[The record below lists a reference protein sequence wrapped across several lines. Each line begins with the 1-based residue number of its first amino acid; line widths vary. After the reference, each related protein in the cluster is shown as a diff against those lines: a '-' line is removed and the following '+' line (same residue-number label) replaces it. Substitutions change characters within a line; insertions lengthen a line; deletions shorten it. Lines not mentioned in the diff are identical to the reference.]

1 MTSNEKIP
9 CPKCGKMCYPM
20 GLRSHLWR
28 VHGNGKNFNPGKCYQ
43 TGEKQ
48 PWNKGLTRKTNKTVD
63 NISKLLERKKS
74 PLEQKLDDDGKLM
87 RKWYNKRVN
96 AKAEGLE
103 CKLTF
108 DEYCQLVDEA
118 GLVSSQLG
126 FTGEGYVLARY
137 NDTGNYEIGNC
148 RFITQKENS
157 DEKNERLFHTHRN
170 RSSFL
175 KAFLDYYNALEQADV
190 DPWY

>member
-1 MTSNEKIP
+1 MESSEKVS

-28 VHGNGKNFNPGKCYQ
+28 VHGNGKDFNPGRCYQ

-48 PWNKGLTRKTNKTVD
+48 TWNKGLTRSTDKTVER
-63 NISKLLERKKS
+63 ISNALERKKS
-74 PLEQKLDDDGKLM
+74 PLEQKLDDDGKLIQ
-87 RKWYNKRVN
+87 KWRNKCVN
-96 AKAEGLE
+96 AKAEGLK

-108 DEYCQLVDEA
+108 EEYCQLVDQA

-126 FTGEGYVLARY
+126 FTGQGYVLARY
-137 NDTGNYEIGNC
+137 NDEGDYEMGNC

-157 DEKNERLFHTHRN
+157 DEKHARINHNNQHHTLYQT
-170 RSSFL
+170 FL
-175 KAFLDYYNALEQADV
+175 LCFDDK
-190 DPWY
+190 